1 MVWRKKQQHCYS
13 AWTSEPGC
21 FTRSWGVFTKSIQLS
36 LLFTLYS
43 WLITEVSCWYNA
55 DPSKVE
61 NKTLSFVVNSNPE
74 YVPVIRKFEHS
85 QSISCFSTSWQA
97 RIYLLY
103 GSILQFILCWYYT
116 FGDDRQQ
123 SRMRSNLWGCRLKD
137 KTWGTLFCLKSGD
150 HISGAYFPR
159 QQ

>member
-43 WLITEVSCWYNA
+43 WLSTEVSCWYNA

-85 QSISCFSTSWQA
+85 QSISCFSTS
-97 RIYLLY
+97 LLY
-103 GSILQFILCWYYT
+103 GSILQFILCWLIDT
-116 FGDDRQQ
+116 GWSKKTVNCNFFLTDPNFLKNAKPQWFLESLDRAV
-123 SRMRSNLWGCRLKD
+123 LVFWC
-137 KTWGTLFCLKSGD
+137 FKSV
-150 HISGAYFPR
+150 R
-159 QQ
+159 WM

>member
-61 NKTLSFVVNSNPE
+61 NKTLSFVVNSNP
-74 YVPVIRKFEHS
+74 VIPVIWALSLCSSFLQRTHNLVAEPAHCWGGVELQSWERWAVSTGQQTDFGFKFSSVFVFSCPEQLNRWPCHS
-85 QSISCFSTSWQA
+85 VS
-97 RIYLLY
+97 
-103 GSILQFILCWYYT
+103 
-116 FGDDRQQ
+116 
-123 SRMRSNLWGCRLKD
+123 
-137 KTWGTLFCLKSGD
+137 
-150 HISGAYFPR
+150 H
-159 QQ
+159 